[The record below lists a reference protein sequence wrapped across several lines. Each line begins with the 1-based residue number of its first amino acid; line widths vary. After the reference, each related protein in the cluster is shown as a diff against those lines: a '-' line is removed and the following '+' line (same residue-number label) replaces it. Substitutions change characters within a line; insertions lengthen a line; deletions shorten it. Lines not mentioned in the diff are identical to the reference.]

1 MILGYFK
8 RQIFNGCL
16 PLSGDSH
23 LYYGF
28 PPCIEGSFTC
38 MNAIMVHTADL
49 LYLKLYS
56 KQAEQLE
63 AECLAKG
70 HAVSGIEPGL
80 IKSNANT

>member
-23 LYYGF
+23 LYHGF
-28 PPCIEGSFTC
+28 PPCFFTC
-38 MNAIMVHTADL
+38 MNAITVHTADL

-70 HAVSGIEPGL
+70 HAVSGIEPGP
-80 IKSNANT
+80 IESNANT